1 MLKEI
6 LAYCGEYKAGN
17 LKILSGREGQGFEC
31 MLVKGE
37 RVIGKAVDYGDGACL
52 DLEIPV
58 KEDHQA
64 LLALCNEKYPEFA
77 KFGGA
82 VDSFIGNVFGYWD
95 CIKSLKSK
103 CKKKVLAVDPA
114 TTKRDEQGVPVSYHV
129 FSAEPTE
136 ANLAAI
142 RAKYPT
148 YTILND
154 ELATVEVPKV
164 KVARR

>member
-37 RVIGKAVDYGDGACL
+37 RVIGRATDYGDGAMV
-52 DLEIPV
+52 DINIPR
-58 KEDHQA
+58 KEDSEE
-64 LLALCNEKYPEFA
+64 LLAYAKGKHPDFKYE
-77 KFGGA
+77 
-82 VDSFIGNVFGYWD
+82 VDGTFVSIVFGYWD

-148 YTILND
+148 YIILND
-154 ELATVEVPKV
+154 ELAAVEVPKV